1 MTEIVLSPSQEAA
14 CNAFREFLA
23 DPKAR
28 VFLLSGFA
36 GSGKSFL
43 VKHLVGVTKEEHALL
58 RQLVPGT
65 PEPNFIFTA
74 TTNKAASVLEEIS
87 GTSVGEGYTIHKM
100 LGLTIKT
107 NFKTGDKRIEQ
118 SKRPLKPLHNS
129 ILVIDEASMINR
141 PLLKIIDDITSK
153 IPGCKILFVGD
164 SYQLPPVKEDVCPIF
179 GMKEHAHFLT
189 DIQRQAADSP
199 IISYA
204 HNFREIVDDESIPW
218 PEVPHDGDNILYYED
233 EADFLSAMKN
243 TFRLYEDSSNVKMV
257 KALAWTNNRVREL
270 NQIIRAELGY
280 DGKYDVALGETVT
293 ANNAIIHGTEVKAP
307 TDSVWRVDS
316 MAAGRR
322 QDIPGHHLSLQSLD
336 ARAAAGDAYIKVFQP
351 DSWPKANALAKQY
364 AKDRDWSS
372 FYEIKDG
379 WADMRSIYAQTV
391 HKSQGSTYMECFI
404 DINDIAKNNK
414 WYEVARLM
422 YVAITRAKMRVHIFG
437 KLPERYTRM
446 SRQSA
451 MEIFDA
457 ASKTKD
463 INVPPASSAES
474 DPDNKAKTLG
484 EILGDSV

>member
-1 MTEIVLSPSQEAA
+1 MISDVVLSPSQEAA

-43 VKHLVGVTKEEHALL
+43 VKHLVGVTREEHALL

-65 PEPNFIFTA
+65 PEPKFIFTA

-87 GTSVGEGYTIHKM
+87 GTRVGEGFTIHKM

-107 NFKTGDKRIEQ
+107 NYKTGQKFIEQ
-118 SKRPLKPLHNS
+118 TKRPMKSLANT

-141 PLLKIIDDITSK
+141 PLLKIIDDITAK

-204 HNFREIVDDESIPW
+204 HHFREIVDDENLPW

-233 EADFLSAMKN
+233 EAEFLRTMKD
-243 TFRLYEDSSNVKMV
+243 TFRLYDDQSNVKMV
-257 KALAWTNNRVREL
+257 KALAWTNNRVRDL
-270 NQIIRAELGY
+270 NKIIRSELGY
-280 DGKYDVALGETVT
+280 NDKYDVAVGETVT
-293 ANNAIIHGTEVKAP
+293 ANNAIIESQDVKAP

-316 MAAGRR
+316 MVPGRLE
-322 QDIPGHHLSLQSLD
+322 DIPGQHLVLQSLD
-336 ARAAAGDAYIKVFQP
+336 ARAAPDAYIKVFQP

-364 AKDRDWSS
+364 AKDRDWAA
-372 FYEIKDG
+372 FYRIKDG

-437 KLPERYTRM
+437 ELPERYTRM
-446 SRQSA
+446 SRQTA
-451 MEIFDA
+451 MEKFDA
-457 ASKTKD
+457 ASKAKD
-463 INVPPASSAES
+463 VNVPPATPTES
-474 DPDNKAKTLG
+474 DTVGKTRSVADV
-484 EILGDSV
+484 LGDFV